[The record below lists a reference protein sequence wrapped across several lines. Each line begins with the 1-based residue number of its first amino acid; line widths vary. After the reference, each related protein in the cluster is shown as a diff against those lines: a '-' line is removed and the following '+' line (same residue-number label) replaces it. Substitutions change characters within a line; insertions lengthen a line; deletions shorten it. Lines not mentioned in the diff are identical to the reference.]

1 MALKN
6 IWRTR
11 EKRLVEHPLSLTG
24 IRRDPRDSGLVCA
37 RSSSHVQTFRTSA
50 CDASLNSFHICFWSC
65 NSKIPFLFDLVASL
79 LLFLLL
85 FLFSFLHFVLFSTL
99 NSMDTLTDWWTGVLC
114 SGFCSDSQF
123 THLWPYTFTPLSF
136 FICFLMSSQPL
147 KENPA
152 WTEAV
157 QMSRWNQ
164 RQNSAFPVVPHL

>member
-85 FLFSFLHFVLFSTL
+85 FLFSFLHFVLFSPWKDLEFNGYLDRLVDRGTL
-99 NSMDTLTDWWTGVLC
+99 LRVLLWFSIYTSLTIHFHTPFL
-114 SGFCSDSQF
+114 F
-123 THLWPYTFTPLSF
+123 HLFSNVQPALKGK
-136 FICFLMSSQPL
+136 SSVNRGSSN
-147 KENPA
+147 E
-152 WTEAV
+152 
-157 QMSRWNQ
+157 
-164 RQNSAFPVVPHL
+164 